1 MATEPTVTLR
11 DLLASWDLA
20 DLSSD
25 DPSFLDRVGLE
36 DFAITDLGNGT
47 RIRLTLSFA
56 DELGFKFPGLD
67 CLGLYFGSQGATNTI
82 TVQCEIGS
90 AVSFRLVNIGATL
103 RFKQALLRRVVPK
116 PNGGF
121 KPVLETDGTP
131 APAQITLSGIDVV
144 YTVGGSLEL
153 VTPTGGP
160 QLSLPPT
167 MLGDTGVVI
176 ESTAITLHLNRDA
189 TPPQGASPGFTGVH
203 IASAKVHLPESLAGT
218 VPPNLA
224 FTNARI
230 GSDGFSGTI
239 GLSNMAFTGSL
250 GSARFTLSSVG
261 LSFDRN
267 VLTASGIGGE
277 IKLPFFDK
285 PLGLEFGIAGNGG
298 VMARL
303 SSAAGVSIEKAN
315 VAKLMIKSIALDAR
329 TDDVVIEISGGLQPL
344 VPGASWPMI
353 EVSQLRIHTD
363 GRVELPGGWLTL
375 PAQKNADFFGFQ
387 LDIRKIGFGT
397 QGGKRW
403 IGFSGG
409 LKLVDGMP
417 VGGSVEGLKIL
428 WDPTDDTA
436 PPEVELRE
444 LAVSVRVPKTL
455 SLDGRVAFFKDGEK
469 TWFQG
474 SGTVDLQAIG
484 VTLDAQ
490 LLVGRTAEYTFFY
503 VFLEAGLP
511 AGIPLFSTGLALYGL
526 GGLVGINVMPDRRD
540 GEGWYDGWYKRDPL
554 GPTNSSKWRDA
565 SGRYAFGASVTL
577 GTLPDNGQAMHGRV
591 LVIVLIPGP
600 TIMIEGRVNLIK
612 DRKEMTPT
620 SEPRFR
626 GLAVLDGEAGTLQV
640 NLEPRFLVPDS
651 GAKPGNLIDVTGM
664 AEAFFDFQR
673 GDRWYLNIGEKN
685 PKERRIRAKLLR
697 LLDANAY
704 LMLNQQRVAFGAMV
718 GYDVSLNYGPVSLR
732 LAFWFETDALLV
744 FRPLQL
750 TADAGIHGRAEFKAF
765 GIGICI
771 SLDAVAHVETPEP
784 FAFTAELHLAVDLP
798 WPLPDAKFTV
808 PYEYKEPIRPVL
820 PIPLQRVDVLIRK
833 ATESWDTALQEPGQT
848 IPLDARPVLI
858 FAKAVHDERRIGSNV
873 QPASQERSGD
883 LTFSYHLDDVVLER
897 NVQGNWTTVAAKPA
911 PAGGRELFGMWL
923 PAHNDDDGVP
933 NTKLQLFAK
942 TPFEAWSAAAS
953 DAAAEAFAAANP
965 GYPWVY
971 EYMDFDALATGLTIG
986 VGNTATVLDRLTF
999 DAGALNPA
1007 PTVIETAG
1015 VRELKSAERIGVR
1028 ALLLRGQSVGYA
1040 IAPGAG
1046 STLVSGAGTSSAGA
1060 AQRFSLR
1067 ISFPASYAS
1076 GVRSVRVQVS
1086 TIATL
1091 NAVARDVAG
1100 VALTSSTIRDDTRTG
1115 LQTLQGVQHRSIVLT
1130 ADGIRHVDLDS
1141 GPTWIHAIEWVPSD
1155 VGASH
1160 AAALSDHNATE
1171 TARWSEEEFLF
1182 KPNSRYRIRARC
1194 RARAVRAH
1202 AAALLPDR
1210 ADAGLIGPAVLPA
1223 PTQQGNT
1230 AEYGFEH
1237 IVYLRTEG
1245 APGFVGSEIDRSMA
1259 GGVVSMPPES
1269 GTPQVARSRM
1279 RTLQAYVTHTLPS
1292 DPERPFYRAYDMCVE
1307 FNESYVARMYALERR
1322 SLTLTLRDVN
1332 GEAPADGSQQATV
1345 TATWR
1350 KADDNPLRLDE
1361 MQWANMLSSGGGPAL
1376 PVTGRPAPDALD
1388 VLVRAPLLKPDTRY
1402 QVALVAMPDTNAVDR
1417 ELYRFTLRTS
1427 RYACFAHHIGSFDG
1441 RVDAIATRP
1450 SALSSAD
1457 RTRLL
1462 SAAQGGTSNDFDDIV
1477 AMFRLSVI
1485 TRPDRLRCTVL
1496 ADSAQQWGFSI
1507 DSPEPLDRERISLS
1521 LGWYQYPVTAEHVS
1535 DAFRI
1540 LDVLPGNRSTT
1551 DFNSEWIDVLVLR
1564 KGDLSGCRI
1573 VQVVGSAQ
1581 PAVLYTFGAGLLVE
1595 EGDVVRIHA
1604 GVAPMNAVADSRI
1617 HVYRTSNATSI
1628 SWMLSQSESEIRL
1641 VDANNHPICTLSM
1654 PPAWVTREAH
1664 VLWNHDDTRLLV
1676 LPKARPLGCLFAA
1689 VQALPQ
1695 WLQQWIG
1702 VLQSQPSL
1710 NVERGTYRLEWK
1722 FRADI
1727 RAQNP
1732 QSRSLRR
1739 HGVIADESA
1748 VMQLRVL

>member
-1 MATEPTVTLR
+1 MANEPTVTLR
-11 DLLASWDLA
+11 DLLTSWDLA

-25 DPSFLDRVGLE
+25 APSFLDRVGLE

-67 CLGLYFGSQGATNTI
+67 CLGLYFGSQGSTHTV

-90 AVSFRLVNIGATL
+90 TVSFRLVNVGATL
-103 RFKQALLRRVVPK
+103 RFKQALLRRVVAK

-144 YTVGGSLEL
+144 YTVGGRVEL

-189 TPPQGASPGFTGVH
+189 TPPPGASPGFTGVH
-203 IASAKVHLPESLAGT
+203 IASARVYLPESLAGT

-230 GSDGFSGTI
+230 GSDGFSGAI
-239 GLSNMAFTGSL
+239 SVSNMAFTGSL

-261 LSFDRN
+261 LSFERN
-267 VLTASGIGGE
+267 VLTGSAIGGE

-315 VAKLMIKSIALDAR
+315 VAKLMIKSVAIDACI
-329 TDDVVIEISGGLQPL
+329 DDVVIEISGGLQPL
-344 VPGASWPMI
+344 VAGASWPMI

-375 PAQKNADFFGFQ
+375 PAQKNAGFFGFP

-397 QGGKRW
+397 QGHKRW

-409 LKLVDGMP
+409 IKLVDGMP

-428 WDPTDDTA
+428 WDPTNEAA

-503 VFLEAGLP
+503 VFVEAGLP
-511 AGIPLFSTGLALYGL
+511 AGIPLASTGLALYGL
-526 GGLVGINVMPDRRD
+526 GGLVGINVAPDRRD
-540 GEGWYDGWYKRDPL
+540 GEAWYDGWYKREPL
-554 GPTNSSKWRDA
+554 GPTNSTKWRDA
-565 SGRYAFGASVTL
+565 GGRYAFGASVTL

-651 GAKPGNLIDVTGM
+651 GAKPGNLVDVTGM

-673 GDRWYLNIGEKN
+673 GDRWYMNIGEKD

-744 FRPLQL
+744 FRPIQL

-798 WPLPDAKFTV
+798 WPLPDANFTV
-808 PYEYKEPIRPVL
+808 PYEYKEPTRPSLIV
-820 PIPLQRVDVLIRK
+820 PLQQVDVLTRK

-873 QPASQERSGD
+873 QPAGQERSGD

-911 PAGGRELFGMWL
+911 PAGGSELFGMWL
-923 PAHNDDDGVP
+923 PAHDGDDGVP
-933 NTKLQLFAK
+933 NAKLQLFAK

-971 EYMDFDALATGLTIG
+971 EYMNFDALATGLTIG
-986 VGNTATVLDRLTF
+986 AGNTATVLDGLTL

-1028 ALLLRGQSVGYA
+1028 ALLLHGQFGASTVG
-1040 IAPGAG
+1040 GG
-1046 STLVSGAGTSSAGA
+1046 TVVSGTGTSSAGA
-1060 AQRFSLR
+1060 VRRFSLR
-1067 ISFPASYAS
+1067 ISFPTSYAN
-1076 GVRSVRVQVS
+1076 GVRSVRMQLS
-1086 TIATL
+1086 TRATL
-1091 NAVARDVAG
+1091 TIVARDAAG
-1100 VALTSSTIRDDTRTG
+1100 VALTSNTIRDDTRTG
-1115 LQTLQGVQHRSIVLT
+1115 LLTLRGVQHRSIVLT
-1130 ADGIRHVDLDS
+1130 ADGIRHIDLDS

-1155 VGASH
+1155 VGVSN

-1171 TARWSEEEFLF
+1171 IARWGEEEFLF
-1182 KPNSRYRIRARC
+1182 EPNSRYRIRARC

-1210 ADAGLIGPAVLPA
+1210 ADAGLIGPASLPG
-1223 PTQQGNT
+1223 PTQQGNI

-1259 GGVVSMPPES
+1259 GGVVSIPPES
-1269 GTPQVARSRM
+1269 GTPQAARSRM
-1279 RTLQAYVTHTLPS
+1279 RTLQAYVARTLPS
-1292 DPERPFYRAYDMCVE
+1292 NPERPFYRAYDMRVE

-1322 SLTLTLRDVN
+1322 SLTLALRDVN
-1332 GEAPADGSQQATV
+1332 GEAPADGSRQATV

-1350 KADDNPLRLDE
+1350 KADDNVLRLDE
-1361 MQWANMLSSGGGPAL
+1361 MQWANMLSSGGGPTL

-1388 VLVRAPLLKPDTRY
+1388 VSVRAPLLKPDMRY
-1402 QVALVAMPDTNAVDR
+1402 QAALVAMPDTNAVDR

-1441 RVDAIATRP
+1441 RVDTIATRP

-1462 SAAQGGTSNDFDDIV
+1462 SAARGGTSSDFDDIA
-1477 AMFRLSVI
+1477 AMFHVVAI
-1485 TRPDRLRCTVL
+1485 TRPDRLRCTIL
-1496 ADSAQQWGFSI
+1496 ADRAQQWGFLI

-1521 LGWYQYPVTAEHVS
+1521 LGWYQYPMTAVRVS
-1535 DAFRI
+1535 DSLRI
-1540 LDVLPGNRSTT
+1540 LDVHLGNRGTA
-1551 DFNSEWIDVLVLR
+1551 DYNSEWIDVLVLST
-1564 KGDLSGCRI
+1564 GDLSGYRI
-1573 VQVVGSAQ
+1573 VQVVGSA
-1581 PAVLYTFGAGLLVE
+1581 PSAVLYTFGAGLSVE

-1604 GVAPMNAVADSRI
+1604 GVAPMNAVADGRI
-1617 HVYRTSNATSI
+1617 HVYRASNAMST

-1641 VDANNHPICTLSM
+1641 VGANSDSVCTLSM
-1654 PPAWVTREAH
+1654 PPAWVTRDAY
-1664 VLWNHDDTRLLV
+1664 VIWNHDDTRLLV
-1676 LPKARPLGCLFAA
+1676 LPKTRPLGCLLAA
-1689 VQALPQ
+1689 AQALPQ

-1702 VLQSQPSL
+1702 VLQSQSSL
-1710 NVERGTYRLEWK
+1710 NVEQGAYQLEWR

-1732 QSRSLRR
+1732 QSFNLRR
-1739 HGVIADESA
+1739 YGVVADESA
-1748 VMQLRVL
+1748 VTQFRVL

>member
-1 MATEPTVTLR
+1 MANEPTVTLR

-67 CLGLYFGSQGATNTI
+67 CLGLYFGSQGSTHAI

-90 AVSFRLVNIGATL
+90 TVSFRLINVSATL
-103 RFKQALLRRVVPK
+103 RFKQALLRRVVAK

-131 APAQITLSGIDVV
+131 APAQITLSGMDVV
-144 YTVGGSLEL
+144 YTVGGSFEL
-153 VTPTGGP
+153 VTPSGGP

-189 TPPQGASPGFTGVH
+189 TPPPGASPGFTGVH
-203 IASAKVHLPESLAGT
+203 IASAKVYLPESLAGT

-230 GSDGFSGTI
+230 GSDGFSGAI
-239 GLSNMAFTGSL
+239 SVSNMVFTGSL

-261 LSFDRN
+261 LSFERN
-267 VLTASGIGGE
+267 VLTGSAIGGE

-303 SSAAGVSIEKAN
+303 SSATGVSIEKAN
-315 VAKLMIKSIALDAR
+315 VAKLMIKSLALDAR

-344 VPGASWPMI
+344 VSGASWPMI

-375 PAQKNADFFGFQ
+375 PAQKNAGFFGFP

-397 QGGKRW
+397 QGDKRW

-409 LKLVDGMP
+409 IKLVDGMP

-428 WDPTDDTA
+428 WDPIDETA

-455 SLDGRVAFFKDGEK
+455 SLDARVAFFKDGEK

-474 SGTVDLQAIG
+474 SGTVDLQAMG

-490 LLVGRTAEYTFFY
+490 ILVGRTAEYTFFY
-503 VFLEAGLP
+503 VFVEAGLP

-565 SGRYAFGASVTL
+565 GGRYAFGASVTL
-577 GTLPDNGQAMHGRV
+577 GTQPDNGQAMHGRV

-651 GAKPGNLIDVTGM
+651 GAKPGNLVDVTGM

-673 GDRWYLNIGEKN
+673 GDRWYLNIGEKD

-704 LMLNQQRVAFGAMV
+704 LMLNQQRAAFGAMV

-750 TADAGIHGRAEFKAF
+750 TADAGIHGRAEFKVF

-798 WPLPDAKFTV
+798 WPLPDANFTV
-808 PYEYKEPIRPVL
+808 PYEYKEPTRPALIV
-820 PIPLQRVDVLIRK
+820 PLQRVDVLTRK
-833 ATESWDTALQEPGQT
+833 ATESWDTSLQEPGQT
-848 IPLDARPVLI
+848 IPLDSRPVLI
-858 FAKAVHDERRIGSNV
+858 FSKGVHDEQRIGGNI
-873 QPASQERSGD
+873 QPAADERSGE
-883 LTFSYHLDDVVLER
+883 LTFSYHLDEVVLER
-897 NVQGNWTTVAAKPA
+897 KVQEDWDVVAARPA
-911 PAGGRELFGMWL
+911 PTGGREIFGMWL
-923 PAHNDDDGVP
+923 PASLGDDGVP
-933 NTKLQLFAK
+933 NAKLQLFAK
-942 TPFEAWSAAAS
+942 TPFEAWAAASS
-953 DAAAEAFAAANP
+953 DAAAETFAANNP

-971 EYMDFDALATGLTIG
+971 EKMDFEAAPTGTVIG
-986 VGNTATVLDRLTF
+986 SGPSNTRIAGLEF

-1007 PTVIETAG
+1007 PLIAETAG
-1015 VRELKSAERIGVR
+1015 VSELRSAEGIGAH
-1028 ALLLRGQSVGYA
+1028 ALLLRDSGIGYVPVGG
-1040 IAPGAG
+1040 APNGSSGTPNVG
-1046 STLVSGAGTSSAGA
+1046 STRRYA
-1060 AQRFSLR
+1060 LR
-1067 ISFPASYAS
+1067 ISFASTAHPN
-1076 GVRSVRVQVS
+1076 GVRSVRLFLS
-1086 TIATL
+1086 TRAVLTL
-1091 NAVARDVAG
+1091 VARDASGAVLVAEE
-1100 VALTSSTIRDDTRTG
+1100 IRDDTRSN
-1115 LQTLQGVQHRSIVLT
+1115 LHSLRGVQHRTIALT
-1130 ADGIRHVDLDS
+1130 ADGIRHLDVDY
-1141 GPTWIHAIEWVPSD
+1141 GPTWIHSIEWVPG
-1155 VGASH
+1155 V
-1160 AAALSDHNATE
+1160 AAASEAAELSHHNAAE
-1171 TARWSEEEFLF
+1171 TNRWGEEEFLF
-1182 KPNSRYRIRARC
+1182 APNSSYRIRTRC
-1194 RARAVRAH
+1194 RVRAVRAH
-1202 AAALLPDR
+1202 GAVLLPDHP
-1210 ADAGLIGPAVLPA
+1210 DAGPMGPATLPA
-1223 PTQQGNT
+1223 PVLQGN
-1230 AEYGFEH
+1230 AADYVFEQTT
-1237 IVYLRTEG
+1237 YMRTEG
-1245 APGFVGSEIDRSMA
+1245 PPGFVGPEIDRSVA
-1259 GGVVSMPPES
+1259 GGTVAIPAES
-1269 GTPQVARSRM
+1269 ATPTGSQSRM
-1279 RTLQAYVTHTLPS
+1279 RTLQPYVAQVRPA
-1292 DPERPFYRAYDMCVE
+1292 DPEQPFYRGYDVRVE
-1307 FNESYVARMYALERR
+1307 FDESFVARMYADDQR
-1322 SLTLTLRDVN
+1322 SLTLAFTDPN
-1332 GEAPADGSQQATV
+1332 GAGPAAGTQPAV
-1345 TATWR
+1345 ITATWR
-1350 KADDNPLRLDE
+1350 KAEDSPLRTDE
-1361 MQWANMLSSGGGPAL
+1361 AQWASLMENGGGPAL
-1376 PVTGRPAPDALD
+1376 PVGARPARDVLD
-1388 VLVRAPLLKPDTRY
+1388 VSVRGPFLSGDTRY
-1402 QVALVAMPDTNAVDR
+1402 LASLVPVPDTNSVDQ

-1427 RYACFAHHIGSFDG
+1427 RYTCFAHHIGDFDG
-1441 RVDAIATRP
+1441 RVDALASP
-1450 SALSSAD
+1450 PPALSNAD
-1457 RTRLL
+1457 RARLL
-1462 SAAQGGTSNDFDDIV
+1462 SAAQNGTSGDFDDIA
-1477 AMFRLSVI
+1477 AMFGVS
-1485 TRPDRLRCTVL
+1485 TTTPPERLRCTVL
-1496 ADSAQQWGFSI
+1496 ADSAQRWGLLM
-1507 DSPEPLDRERISLS
+1507 DSPEPLDSERVGLS
-1521 LGWYQYPVTAEHVS
+1521 LAWYQQPLSAGLVS
-1535 DAFRI
+1535 QSFRI
-1540 LDVLPGNRSTT
+1540 LDVHSGDRSAV
-1551 DFNSEWIDVLVLR
+1551 DYNGEWVDLLALQP
-1564 KGDLSGCRI
+1564 GDLNGSRL
-1573 VQVVGSAQ
+1573 VQAIGTTAPDLLYSFGSS
-1581 PAVLYTFGAGLLVE
+1581 AVVE

-1604 GVAPMNAVADSRI
+1604 GAAPATPLADGRVHLYRSVA
-1617 HVYRTSNATSI
+1617 ATSE
-1628 SWMLSQSESEIRL
+1628 SWMLRALESELRL
-1641 VDANNHPICTLSM
+1641 VDADSRLTASIFI
-1654 PPAWVTREAH
+1654 PPVWMRREMHVVWNQDRTRAI
-1664 VLWNHDDTRLLV
+1664 V

-1689 VQALPQ
+1689 VQALPAALHSLARS
-1695 WLQQWIG
+1695 WLA
-1702 VLQSQPSL
+1702 QPAINLEAGS
-1710 NVERGTYRLEWK
+1710 YRLEWSY
-1722 FRADI
+1722 AGDI
-1727 RAQNP
+1727 RRQRPKAP
-1732 QSRSLRR
+1732 VLRR
-1739 HGVIADESA
+1739 KGIAVDESA
-1748 VMQLRVL
+1748 VTQFRID